1 MIYKIE
7 TDKSFDEV
15 LNTFEDVAKEKGFG
29 TLKVYNFTEILKEK
43 GFPIDKQIAVFE
55 ICNPKFA
62 HEVLNTN
69 SEVSMFLP
77 CKVSLVHENGK
88 TSLSILEPQE
98 ILVLLK
104 ADGLSSLFKEVDTLL
119 KEILNQFKT
128 QEAVSWKNS
137 LSQF

>member
-1 MIYKIE
+1 MIYKIITGKRFE
-7 TDKSFDEV
+7 DV
-15 LNTFEDVAKEKGFG
+15 LKTFEDVAKEKGFG

-43 GFPIDKQIAVFE
+43 GFPIDKKIAVFE

-62 HEVLNTN
+62 QQVLSSN

-77 CKVSLVHENGK
+77 CKVSLIHENGE

-104 ADGLSSLFKEVDTLL
+104 ADGLRTLFEEVDGLL

-128 QEAVSWKNS
+128 KEAVS
-137 LSQF
+137 